1 MVKPGVLAVIPA
13 RGGSKGIVK
22 KNIRLFN
29 GKALLAHAIEAS
41 RRAPSVSRIIVSTDD
56 PETAEIARNTGAEV
70 PFLRPSE
77 FSSDSSNVADA
88 VVHLLNELKKNEG
101 YEPDYIVLLQP
112 TNPMRTSD
120 DIEKA
125 LTLIQGRDADSLV
138 SIYKTSEPL
147 ILTKDESDSLTF
159 INSELF
165 SSPNRQQM
173 PAYYRLDGCMLFIV
187 RTKTLLEKRSFFA
200 GKIVGYEIERWRAI
214 DIDEPQDFVLGELVH
229 AHRDEIVQSI
239 ANFSNSPRI

>member
-1 MVKPGVLAVIPA
+1 MNPKVLAVIPA
-13 RGGSKGIVK
+13 RGGSKGIQK

-29 GKALLAHAIEAS
+29 GISLLEHAITVAQHSPSIS
-41 RRAPSVSRIIVSTDD
+41 RTIVSTDD
-56 PETAEIARNTGAEV
+56 AETSDIARKAGAEV

-77 FSSDSSNVADA
+77 FAGDASNVADA
-88 VVHLLNELKKNEG
+88 VVHLLTELKKSEG
-101 YEPDYIVLLQP
+101 YEPDYVVLLQP

-120 DIEKA
+120 DVEKA
-125 LTLIQGRDADSLV
+125 LSLIQKRDADSLV

-147 ILTKDESDSLTF
+147 ILTKDPEDTLTL
-159 INSELF
+159 INEGLF
-165 SSPNRQQM
+165 SNPNRQQM
-173 PAYYRLDGCMLFIV
+173 PSYYRLDGCMLFIV
-187 RTKTLLEKRSFFA
+187 KTRALLEKRSFFT

-229 AHRDEIVQSI
+229 ANRDDIAQKI